1 MFRDYHYSLRK
12 QLKATEAMYG
22 RFAEF
27 SCLKQE
33 GDSFYDLFY
42 EYLSYE
48 AINQEGNKGLSVNT
62 VGKNVKNLKAFLHW
76 CFDKEVC
83 TRFPL
88 KNVVVEQ
95 VESDKVYLT
104 EDKIQKL
111 YALKYLSNTKKEN
124 EISTV
129 LDTFYKKKYFS
140 EKYFWLTTDQ

>member
-1 MFRDYHYSLRK
+1 M
-12 QLKATEAMYG
+12 
-22 RFAEF
+22 
-27 SCLKQE
+27 
-33 GDSFYDLFY
+33 
-42 EYLSYE
+42 
-48 AINQEGNKGLSVNT
+48 
-62 VGKNVKNLKAFLHW
+62 
-76 CFDKEVC
+76 